1 VFRGQ
6 GTGKVKDEDVVE
18 SVGQGE
24 REAYRMR
31 NVRRV

>member
-6 GTGKVKDEDVVE
+6 GTGTVKDEDEVE

-24 REAYRMR
+24 RGAYRTR